1 MINSPVEQISESQGL
16 APQLPIE
23 PDAKVM
29 QGHFGSQACLKAVQ
43 RMRTLTGQP
52 KGIEQLVING
62 LNDLTQPSQ
71 PATPWFGPA
80 HLTVLMGRADDLR
93 TVLHVPVAMQT
104 IACKAFVS
112 HIDALCR
119 SANTEQTRRGMPP
132 NSKEGLRQRV
142 V

>member
-62 LNDLTQPSQ
+62 LNESRAAQPESS
-71 PATPWFGPA
+71 ARVWT
-80 HLTVLMGRADDLR
+80 
-93 TVLHVPVAMQT
+93 
-104 IACKAFVS
+104 S
-112 HIDALCR
+112 ALDCVD
-119 SANTEQTRRGMPP
+119 G
-132 NSKEGLRQRV
+132 EG
-142 V
+142 